1 MKYLPLVG
9 LDEGVELC
17 LHLAGEGLP
26 AVVRGA
32 GGDHQA
38 ASGGCRGLGVSRV
51 CEEES
56 VGGGQLEPGLQD
68 HVQPAVVELLAG
80 LH

>member
-1 MKYLPLVG
+1 MKYLPLAG
-9 LDEGVELC
+9 FYEGVELC

-26 AVVRGA
+26 AVVRLA
-32 GGDHQA
+32 GGDHQV
-38 ASGGCRGLGVSRV
+38 ASSGCRGFGVSQV

-56 VGGGQLEPGLQD
+56 VGGGQLEPGLQN
-68 HVQPAVVELLAG
+68 HVQPSVVELLAG